1 MSSESGSPPM
11 SVARL
16 VVRIVNKQGLH
27 ARPISDF
34 VKTVSR
40 FEASVIV
47 RGPGGEADGASVLQ
61 MMGLAAGL
69 GAELDLRAN
78 GGDAEALLSAL
89 ATLVADGFGE
99 P

>member
-1 MSSESGSPPM
+1 MSADSGLSPVT
-11 SVARL
+11 VAHL

-40 FEASVIV
+40 FSSVVTV
-47 RGPGGEADGASVLQ
+47 RGPGGEADGSSVLQ

-69 GAELDLRAN
+69 GSELRISAD
-78 GGDAEALLSAL
+78 GGDAQAVLKAL
-89 ATLVADGFGE
+89 AVLVGDGFGE

>member
-1 MSSESGSPPM
+1 MTADFGSSSMPVS
-11 SVARL
+11 RL

-40 FEASVIV
+40 FSAVVTV
-47 RGPGGEADGASVLQ
+47 RGPGGEASGSSVLQ

-69 GAELDLRAN
+69 GAELDIRAD
-78 GGDAEALLSAL
+78 GGDAEAVLEALSAL
-89 ATLVADGFGE
+89 VANGFGE

>member
-1 MSSESGSPPM
+1 MSREIDSTAVPA
-11 SVARL
+11 ARL

-34 VKTVSR
+34 VKTVMR
-40 FEASVIV
+40 FQATVTV

-69 GAELDLRAN
+69 GSSLEISAEGA
-78 GGDAEALLSAL
+78 DAEATIDAL
-89 ATLVADGFGE
+89 AALVSNGFGE
-99 P
+99 A

>member
-1 MSSESGSPPM
+1 M

-34 VKTVSR
+34 VKTVAR
-40 FEASVIV
+40 FEASVTV

-69 GAELDLRAN
+69 GAELDLHAT
-78 GGDAEALLSAL
+78 GEDAEALLSAL

>member
-1 MSSESGSPPM
+1 MP
-11 SVARL
+11 VARL
-16 VVRIVNKQGLH
+16 VVRIVNKHGLH

-40 FEASVIV
+40 FDASVTV

-69 GAELDLRAN
+69 GAELDICAS
-78 GGDAEALLSAL
+78 GGDAEAVLTAL

>member
-1 MSSESGSPPM
+1 M
-11 SVARL
+11 SVSRL

-40 FEASVIV
+40 FEAVVTV
-47 RGPGGEADGASVLQ
+47 RGPGGEADGSSVLQ

-69 GAELDLRAN
+69 GAELDISAS
-78 GGDAEALLSAL
+78 GGDAAAVLQAL
-89 ATLVADGFGE
+89 ATLVSDGFGE